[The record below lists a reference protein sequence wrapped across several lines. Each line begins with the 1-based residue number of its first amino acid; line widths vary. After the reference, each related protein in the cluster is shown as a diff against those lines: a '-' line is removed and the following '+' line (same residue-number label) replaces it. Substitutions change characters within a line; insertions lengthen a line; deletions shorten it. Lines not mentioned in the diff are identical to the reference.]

1 MPSVSPRRQEG
12 HSLGFNLGAVLL
24 VVALGGL
31 GLAYALDGLSR
42 AQHQKTHAASGE
54 TTLTR
59 TLVGKTLQIPASW
72 FRDAA
77 QKSEGFAAEVDLRL
91 PLPVGR
97 DGAIRMVDVTLVPR
111 SQVRPSASL
120 LDGVYLHQF
129 EPNELSGPP
138 GLIGKPLYGSE
149 GFQNETVWYD
159 PLSASPFVAKCMAP
173 VARKTAARCLRTVQL
188 STGIAAIYDFDD
200 DVLWSWQKFDAEM
213 LAMLKPIG
221 LN

>member
-1 MPSVSPRRQEG
+1 MTPTSEPKHDV
-12 HSLGFNLGAVLL
+12 HSLGFNLGALML

-31 GLAYALDGLSR
+31 ALAYGLNGLSR
-42 AQHQKTHAASGE
+42 WQNPQSQTGAGE
-54 TTLTR
+54 PTLKR
-59 TLVGKTLQIPASW
+59 TLVSKDLDIPASW

-77 QKSEGFAAEVDLRL
+77 QQSEGFASEVDLQVRL
-91 PLPVGR
+91 PLGEH
-97 DGAIRMVDVTLVPR
+97 GETSTINVTLVPR

-129 EPNELSGPP
+129 LPNELAGPP

-159 PLSASPFVAKCMAP
+159 ALSPTPFVAKCIAP
-173 VARKTAARCLRTVQL
+173 VDGATTSRCLRTVQL

-200 DVLWSWQKFDAEM
+200 DVLWSWQKFDPEM
-213 LAMLKPIG
+213 KAMLSKIG